1 MTRHLSCWL
10 YVIQIQQGV
19 ENYENNIKKII
30 LNKHIH
36 LSFSENTGHII
47 ISSTGCLDII

>member
-10 YVIQIQQGV
+10 YVIPIQQEV
-19 ENYENNIKKII
+19 ENYENNIRII

-36 LSFSENTGHII
+36 FSFSENTGHIM
-47 ISSTGCLDII
+47 ISTISCLDII